1 MLNRSLVIV
10 RAKEPFREWL
20 LSLPDFCDETI
31 EEINKDSSAYLL
43 PEFED
48 DKQRDTM
55 LKKFFAMI
63 FEDQLAAWWTQE
75 DDWPQKRNLHMFK
88 KWFDVEFHS
97 TVDDL
102 VDGVLLD
109 Q

>member
-1 MLNRSLVIV
+1 MLNRGLVIV

-20 LSLPDFCDETI
+20 LSLPDSCDETI
-31 EEINKDSSAYLL
+31 EEINEDSSVYLL

-48 DKQRDTM
+48 DKQRNTM

-63 FEDQLAAWWTQE
+63 FEDQLAAWSTQE
-75 DDWPQKRNLHMFK
+75 DDWPPKRNLQMFK